1 MLNYQRVY
9 ILYIIYI
16 HTLYII
22 LYILT
27 PYLSHIRRG
36 KSLYI
41 YNIQTSPPPMKPP
54 EVFGSRWG
62 KFSSKRA
69 WNTHFTYKDMTYEIW
84 YVTCDVWCMMYDV
97 WCMMYD
103 MYSVYIYITYMY
115 IKYIDIYTYVSYMY
129 IIYIQYLI
137 LKKKTVAFNLWSQW
151 LPGSPFHRSS
161 KAKQRKTR
169 TLITERVK
177 LSWRQRR
184 RRFFKGEFKC
194 QVFLGPYMGKPIGK
208 WENIGKPIAKWENIG
223 KPIGKW
229 ENIGNLMGS

>member
-103 MYSVYIYITYMY
+103 MYSVYIYIYHIYVYQIYRY
-115 IKYIDIYTYVSYMY
+115 IHICIIYVYHIYTISNFE
-129 IIYIQYLI
+129 
-137 LKKKTVAFNLWSQW
+137 KKKQW
-151 LPGSPFHRSS
+151 LSTFEASGYPVARSI
-161 KAKQRKTR
+161 AP
-169 TLITERVK
+169 
-177 LSWRQRR
+177 QRR
-184 RRFFKGEFKC
+184 NRERPGRWSPRGSSYPGGKDGDVFSKVSSSAKFF
-194 QVFLGPYMGKPIGK
+194 
-208 WENIGKPIAKWENIG
+208 
-223 KPIGKW
+223 
-229 ENIGNLMGS
+229 